1 MRTRDAPQVILLD
14 SDWNPHADAQVMRRR
29 ARRRSARARDVSH
42 TTACTQAVARA
53 HRIGQSKPVRVV
65 RLITAK
71 SVEEVVLRY
80 ASAVTGAVMAV
91 A

>member
-1 MRTRDAPQVILLD
+1 
-14 SDWNPHADAQVMRRR
+14 
-29 ARRRSARARDVSH
+29 
-42 TTACTQAVARA
+42 VARA